1 MTSQIP
7 NTQTYDTN
15 TKSPNSIDNALNSDT
30 WQRVLLARNPKR
42 PLFMDYA
49 NQLFSEFDILH
60 GDRVYGDDKAVIG
73 GLARL
78 AGKPVMLIGQ
88 HRGRSTR
95 ERIAHNFGMA
105 NPEGYRKAVRLAKMA
120 ERFGLPVLTFID
132 TQGAYPGVEAEERG
146 QAIAIA
152 ESIAVFSSL
161 KTPIIVT
168 IIGEGGSGGALA
180 IGMGDKIN
188 MLQNS
193 IYSVISP
200 EGCASI
206 LWKTAER
213 APDAS
218 YALKLDAKSL
228 HQLGLIDVVV
238 DEGQGAQIDDKI
250 VMVGLKALLLEQLAE
265 LESMDTDERCQLRYE
280 KFYAFNSQLG
290 C

>member
-30 WQRVLLARNPKR
+30 WQRVLLARHPKR

-78 AGKPVMLIGQ
+78 DDKPVMLIGQ

-206 LWKTAER
+206 LWKTAEK

-238 DEGQGAQIDDKI
+238 DEGQGAQIDDKT
-250 VMVGLKALLLEQLAE
+250 VMVGLKALLLKQLAE

>member
-15 TKSPNSIDNALNSDT
+15 TKSPNSFDNALNSDT
-30 WQRVLLARNPKR
+30 WQRVLLARHPKR
-42 PLFMDYA
+42 PLFMDYV

-238 DEGQGAQIDDKI
+238 DEGQGAQIDDKT

>member
-30 WQRVLLARNPKR
+30 WQRVLLARHPKR

-238 DEGQGAQIDDKI
+238 DEGQGAQIDDKT